1 MSKLVSHEKNVAKFT
16 EIVKAEDFNAKV
28 KEAYNKNKSKF
39 NIPGFRK
46 GKAPRTI
53 IEANYGKEIF
63 WNDALDLIIPEV
75 YEKALG
81 ELNLRPVA
89 QPSVDIDGD
98 IKDGEDITLKFE
110 VETFPEVELADY
122 TNIEIEKQETEIDE
136 ESVNARIQQELEK
149 NKVIKPVER
158 LVEIGD
164 LVTID
169 FEGFKDGE
177 AFEGGKA
184 EDFDLKIGSKTFIPG
199 FEEGLIGK
207 EKGQEFDLDVTFPED
222 YQEESLKGQ
231 PVVFKVKIKEVNEE
245 IYPDLDDEFIMD
257 ISEFDTVDE
266 YKDSVRKELKETLDK
281 NNEIDLENQVIEEV
295 IRRTEFDVPNQMI
308 EDQLHDELHEY
319 EHQISHMGLDMKTY
333 LELTGMTVEDIKDQ
347 LRERAEN
354 KVRIDIILDNIIKNK
369 TYEVSDEEVEAEYS
383 DVAKQYQKEGDE
395 EFMKMLKA
403 QVSPEDIKTILQRR
417 KAVEEF
423 KSNVVFVEKQD
434 TEETEEKE
442 ENTEE

>member
-46 GKAPRTI
+46 GKAPRAI

-75 YEKALG
+75 YEKALE

-89 QPSVDIDGD
+89 QPSVDIDDD

-158 LVEIGD
+158 PIEIGD

-423 KSNVVFVEKQD
+423 KSNVIFVEKQD

>member
-16 EIVKAEDFNAKV
+16 EVVKSEDFNAKV

-46 GKAPRTI
+46 GKAPRAI

-75 YEKALG
+75 YEKALE

-158 LVEIGD
+158 PVEIGD

-295 IRRTEFDVPNQMI
+295 IRRTELDVPNQMI

-369 TYEVSDEEVEAEYS
+369 TYEVSDEEIEAEYS

>member
-16 EIVKAEDFNAKV
+16 EVVKSEDFNAKV

-46 GKAPRTI
+46 GKAPRAI

-158 LVEIGD
+158 PVEIGD

-403 QVSPEDIKTILQRR
+403 QVIPEDIKTILQRR

-434 TEETEEKE
+434 TEDTEEKE

>member
-1 MSKLVSHEKNVAKFT
+1 MSKLVSHEKNVAKFI
-16 EIVKAEDFNAKV
+16 EVVKSEDFNAKV

-46 GKAPRTI
+46 GKAPRAI

-158 LVEIGD
+158 PVEIGD

-281 NNEIDLENQVIEEV
+281 NNEIDLENQVIKEV

-403 QVSPEDIKTILQRR
+403 QVIPEDIKTILQRR

-434 TEETEEKE
+434 TEDTEEKE

>member
-16 EIVKAEDFNAKV
+16 EVVKSEDFNAKV

-46 GKAPRTI
+46 GKAPRAI

-158 LVEIGD
+158 PVEIGD

-281 NNEIDLENQVIEEV
+281 NNEIDLENQVIKEV

-403 QVSPEDIKTILQRR
+403 QVIPEDIKTILQRR

-434 TEETEEKE
+434 TEDTEEKE

>member
-16 EIVKAEDFNAKV
+16 EVVKSEDFNAKV

-46 GKAPRTI
+46 GKAPRAI

-75 YEKALG
+75 YEKALE

-158 LVEIGD
+158 PVEIGD

-177 AFEGGKA
+177 SFEGGKA

-295 IRRTEFDVPNQMI
+295 IRRTELDVPNQMI

-369 TYEVSDEEVEAEYS
+369 TYEVSDEEIEAEYS

>member
-16 EIVKAEDFNAKV
+16 EVVKAEDFNAKV

>member
-16 EIVKAEDFNAKV
+16 EVVKSEDFNAKV

-46 GKAPRTI
+46 GKAPRAI

-122 TNIEIEKQETEIDE
+122 TNIEIEKQATEIDE

-158 LVEIGD
+158 PVEIGD

-266 YKDSVRKELKETLDK
+266 YKDSVRRELKETLDK

-434 TEETEEKE
+434 TEEKE

>member
-16 EIVKAEDFNAKV
+16 EVVKSEDFNAKV

-46 GKAPRTI
+46 GKAPRAI

-158 LVEIGD
+158 PVEIGD

-347 LRERAEN
+347 LRERVEN

>member
-16 EIVKAEDFNAKV
+16 EVVKSEDFNAKV

-46 GKAPRTI
+46 GKAPRAI

-75 YEKALG
+75 YEKALE

-158 LVEIGD
+158 PVEIGD

-295 IRRTEFDVPNQMI
+295 IRRTELDVPNQMI

-369 TYEVSDEEVEAEYS
+369 TYEVSDEEIEAEYS

-403 QVSPEDIKTILQRR
+403 QVIPEDIKTILQRR

-434 TEETEEKE
+434 TEDTEEKE

>member
-16 EIVKAEDFNAKV
+16 EVVKSEDFNAKV

-46 GKAPRTI
+46 GKAPRAI

-75 YEKALG
+75 YEKALE

-158 LVEIGD
+158 PVEIGD